1 MRASALKGA
10 SSLNQPAVGAV
21 QTVSQSLT
29 LMRSWCLA
37 CGVAQHRQRACGSR
51 QILLGCRVTWL
62 ACSHICTPSRAKCT
76 CHCLVTDIW
85 HRPLPAA
92 EQLSSCVA
100 QLSGYFDRYK
110 ARLNPA
116 NAAQL
121 QQLSRL
127 ASLFLD
133 CLRQHSSGPGSTVQ
147 QATPA
152 APSSTAAGAAPGCR
166 VLTCSRFLIELS
178 IDNINLFPLLEWLRE
193 SKVLFKVSGY
203 AASAAQAAGSVQ
215 LQRPAP
221 QAAAGAAAEA
231 PEAEARESLPSLHAF
246 VGFLQALTNTN
257 TDGRV
262 IIDCQAQQAP
272 SKQVAASTAA
282 GTGTGTTSEAATRPG
297 SNSSTRSSVRA
308 APQAQLRFVLLNA
321 AGHFSKILQGAR
333 SVVLASGTL
342 APVEALR
349 AQLFPAVP
357 DKGIRHFECGHVID
371 ADNLVALA
379 VGKGPSGAVLDFR

>member
-1 MRASALKGA
+1 
-10 SSLNQPAVGAV
+10 
-21 QTVSQSLT
+21 
-29 LMRSWCLA
+29 
-37 CGVAQHRQRACGSR
+37 
-51 QILLGCRVTWL
+51 
-62 ACSHICTPSRAKCT
+62 
-76 CHCLVTDIW
+76 
-85 HRPLPAA
+85 
-92 EQLSSCVA
+92 VA

-110 ARLNPA
+110 ARLNLA

-133 CLRQHSSGPGSTVQ
+133 CLRQHSSGPGNTAH
-147 QATPA
+147 QATLA
-152 APSSTAAGAAPGCR
+152 APSSSSSSSAAGAAPGCR
-166 VLTCSRFLIELS
+166 VLTCSRFLIDLS

-215 LQRPAP
+215 RQRPAP
-221 QAAAGAAAEA
+221 QAAAAAAAEA
-231 PEAEARESLPSLHAF
+231 PEPEVRESLPSLHAF

-257 TDGRV
+257 TDGRI
-262 IIDCQAQQAP
+262 IIDCQAQQA
-272 SKQVAASTAA
+272 STKQAAASAPA
-282 GTGTGTTSEAATRPG
+282 GTGPGTTSEARPG
-297 SNSSTRSSVRA
+297 SNSSARSSLRA
-308 APQAQLRFVLLNA
+308 APVAQLRFVLLNA

-371 ADNLVALA
+371 AGNLVALA
-379 VGKGPSGAVLDFR
+379 VGKGPSGAALDFR